1 VKQTLLI
8 KKTFIYKEQNIQKRQ
23 DFKRELLKL
32 SPHRLVYID
41 EAGLADNDPI
51 SRGYAPKG
59 QRCYAQKSG
68 RAKKRVSF
76 IAGLMQNK
84 IIAPMTFEGSCDR
97 FVFEAWLKQVLI
109 PELPTGSVLIMDNAS
124 FHKGGNISKI
134 VAMAGCSIL
143 YLAPYSP
150 EDNPIEHY
158 WPRIKNKAR
167 QNAEYYYN
175 FRDAVDHALMTT

>member
-1 VKQTLLI
+1 MFACVKQTLLI

-109 PELPTGSVLIMDNAS
+109 PELPTGSVLI
-124 FHKGGNISKI
+124 
-134 VAMAGCSIL
+134 
-143 YLAPYSP
+143 
-150 EDNPIEHY
+150 NPSY
-158 WPRIKNKAR
+158 G
-167 QNAEYYYN
+167 
-175 FRDAVDHALMTT
+175 